1 MRLDSVASGAG
12 AVVDRPIVKKPIR
25 RVARAVR
32 DLAVGRPDAPIMT
45 QIIRRDA
52 RSSTFF
58 AALDYINYE
67 KIAGDVLEFG
77 VFTGLS
83 LALFAQGHA
92 FDPKGMTRRFV
103 GFDSFEGLPPSAE
116 AHARWQ
122 PADCAVNHGWH
133 PLIPIGAR
141 VTPQVTENLFAAC
154 GLQRP
159 ALHIGPF
166 SETIARVVP
175 STYSQVALVHVD
187 CDLYE
192 STRDALLLAAPAFQ
206 DGVMLMFDD
215 WFHYRGHPHKGQ
227 ARALAEFLSA
237 HAEWTAVPYRSYAT
251 FCRAFI
257 LSRR

>member
-1 MRLDSVASGAG
+1 M
-12 AVVDRPIVKKPIR
+12 KKRIR

-32 DLAVGRPDAPIMT
+32 DLTVGAPEPPIMT

-52 RSSTFF
+52 RATTFF

-67 KIAGDVLEFG
+67 KIPGDVLEFG

-83 LALFAQGHA
+83 LALFAHGHG
-92 FDPKGMTRRFV
+92 FDPKGMTRRFA

-116 AHARWQ
+116 SHARWQ

-133 PLIPIGAR
+133 PLLPVGAR
-141 VTPQVTENLFAAC
+141 VTPQVTTDLFEAC
-154 GLQRP
+154 GLQPP

-166 SETIARVVP
+166 AETVNRVVP
-175 STYSQVALVHVD
+175 SVYPQIALVHVD

-192 STRDALLLAAPAFQ
+192 STRDALALAAPAFQ

-215 WFHYRGHPHKGQ
+215 WFHYRGHPNKGQ
-227 ARALAEFLSA
+227 ARALSEFLTA
-237 HAEWTAVPYRSYAT
+237 HDVWTAVPYRSYAT
-251 FCRAFI
+251 FCQAFI